1 METKQYSDLL
11 SLDFQ
16 TQDLTSIL
24 TSILNLLCFP
34 QTVKQEQSCV
44 ATPTATTTTTTKA
57 ISAAASE
64 IAQFPRPARATR
76 SSKAI
81 DQSTA
86 RTTRGS
92 KVIKQHNPSAV
103 KLNHGVA
110 TRAVK
115 AEPVMETAD
124 FRTPVK
130 PATTSHTSITPV
142 GEAPRVPIPIDLM
155 KNVAETVLKQQ
166 VIMCLGFLLFVTVCV
181 CSLL

>member
-1 METKQYSDLL
+1 METNSILNSDLL
-11 SLDFQ
+11 SLDSQ

-24 TSILNLLCFP
+24 NLLCSP

-44 ATPTATTTTTTKA
+44 ATPTSTTTTKA

-142 GEAPRVPIPIDLM
+142 GEAPRVPIPIDLV
-155 KNVAETVLKQQ
+155 KDVAETVLKQQ